1 MSRILALFLSCLVAM
16 PALAEPITIT
26 QLRDEFTKRGTVALR
41 VAYLDGF
48 PVMTGEMQGQSFDAI
63 LRDCEGPEKACEAV
77 RYVTCHEMQGFSR
90 IEALEVANTYNAGF
104 KNAAAYAEEK
114 WFGQVV
120 CIRLQQEFRGVERY
134 GMRQIFEWQIELEG
148 FLQDMDEAQTD
159 KLAANVLDSGAD

>member
-48 PVMTGEMQGQSFDAI
+48 PVMTG
-63 LRDCEGPEKACEAV
+63 
-77 RYVTCHEMQGFSR
+77 EMQGFSR

-134 GMRQIFEWQIELEG
+134 GMRQIFEWQIELED